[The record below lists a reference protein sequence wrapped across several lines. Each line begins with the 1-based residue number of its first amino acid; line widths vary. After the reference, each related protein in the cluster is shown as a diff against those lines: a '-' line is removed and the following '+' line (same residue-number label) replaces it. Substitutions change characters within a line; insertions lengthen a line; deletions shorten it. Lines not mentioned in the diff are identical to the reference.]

1 MSSNFQIQKNVWIY
15 MLTRIFTQTR
25 LDNIVRLLHMDK
37 LLGDKNKPAI
47 YMNSNKTK

>member
-1 MSSNFQIQKNVWIY
+1 MSSNFQIHKNVWIY
-15 MLTRIFTQTR
+15 TLLYFYTDPARQHSKT
-25 LDNIVRLLHMDK
+25 LHMDK